1 MAYSL
6 SYKAVRAKTTL
17 YAVILDKE
25 TSLFWDEV
33 NVAWVDTLDSDC
45 NLALTES
52 GTEPGV
58 YTGSAT
64 FTPQNGGIYQISVFD
79 SADTD
84 YQMDTIEVYPSKTKT
99 VLQVINAVQL
109 ELRLPQ
115 SSALTDKFAQII
127 LANMNKVLLDLL
139 PEKQIFDHLKVQG
152 SFTINSARPLY
163 RLSPVN
169 VDTVESITFLR
180 RPDMT
185 YITRAKDDITFRT
198 AADSYNA
205 SLTYSSPEWYR
216 IAQRDHGLPILE
228 FTPAPDVAY
237 IVSYEVL
244 KQAKELTAVTDYV
257 PLPRVIQAGALM
269 LTKQS
274 QNRDASAEAALYEA
288 TLSHAETVGANTFM
302 GDFEV

>member
-1 MAYSL
+1 M
-6 SYKAVRAKTTL
+6 
-17 YAVILDKE
+17 DKE

-33 NVAWVDTLDSDC
+33 ADAWVDTLSSDC
-45 NLALTES
+45 NLTLTES
-52 GTEPGV
+52 VTEPGV

-64 FTPQNGGIYQISVFD
+64 FTPQNGGVYQISVFD
-79 SADTD
+79 SVDAE
-84 YQMDTIEVYPSKTKT
+84 YSMDTIEVYPSKTKT
-99 VLQVINAVQL
+99 VLQVINAIQL

-115 SSALTDKFAQII
+115 STTLTDKFAQIV

-163 RLSPVN
+163 RLAPVN

-185 YITRAKDDITFRT
+185 YIVKAKDDITFRT

-216 IAQRDHGLPILE
+216 IAQRDSGFPILE
-228 FTPAPDVAY
+228 FTPAPDASY

-244 KQAKELTAVTDYV
+244 KQSKEMTTLTEYV
-257 PLPRVIQAGALM
+257 PLHRVIQAGALM
-269 LTKQS
+269 LTKQG

-288 TLSHAETVGANTFM
+288 TLSHAETVGANTHM